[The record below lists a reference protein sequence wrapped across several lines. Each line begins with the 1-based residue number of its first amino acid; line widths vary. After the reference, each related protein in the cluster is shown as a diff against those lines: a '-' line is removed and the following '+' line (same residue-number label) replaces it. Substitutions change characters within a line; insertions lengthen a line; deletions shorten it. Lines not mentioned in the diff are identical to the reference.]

1 MITFSFV
8 FLFRF
13 AADDVSICLG
23 GSVNYIPR
31 AATSNHGQGPRAC
44 RAAHALSGAAS
55 PLRRCVSFTSKQVF
69 FCCCPALL
77 SSLLLLFI
85 THQSFLSVRAC
96 VRAPWRRTFALPL
109 RRVYLNGAGTPLLPC
124 EVRHGET
131 VFRDGEKGCK
141 RERRCKSGPGQPRWN
156 AGIVSSSPLSFRQ
169 IRRCRSASPF
179 AGRSL

>member
-1 MITFSFV
+1 MMCLSVWEVALIIFLAPQRPITDRVPERVVLRMRFPARRR
-8 FLFRF
+8 RF
-13 AADDVSICLG
+13 AVAFLLLPS
-23 GSVNYIPR
+23 R
-31 AATSNHGQGPRAC
+31 
-44 RAAHALSGAAS
+44 
-55 PLRRCVSFTSKQVF
+55 FF

-124 EVRHGET
+124 EVRQGET